1 MADIDDSRSEHSAFS
16 DETGAGSAVTSSS
29 LAEWQ
34 KKYSP
39 NTSRKIDLGRKK
51 VRRAAP
57 RPRGPCTYVPLSP
70 RANGLAVAA
79 AAAAPVK
86 CEARGVLHAFL
97 RWFGSRPAPRGPPA

>member
-1 MADIDDSRSEHSAFS
+1 MPKRFKICDKIFCVACFLLPPAASSPMADIDDSRSEHSAFS

-51 VRRAAP
+51 VLPRAA
-57 RPRGPCTYVPLSP
+57 VPHHL
-70 RANGLAVAA
+70 
-79 AAAAPVK
+79 
-86 CEARGVLHAFL
+86 
-97 RWFGSRPAPRGPPA
+97 